1 MPVASRLSA
10 ELRARTP
17 PEVLALFDA
26 LQEENERLHACLAEL
41 EARLQQHSR
50 NSSLPPST
58 DTPAEV
64 AQRPKR
70 PPSGR
75 RPGGQ
80 PGHALCERPLLP
92 RAEVDAVVV
101 VKPECCRHC
110 QTPLSGDDPWYACH
124 QVTEL
129 PPIRPV
135 VTEYQLHTLT
145 CSQCG
150 QATPAALPPGVPA
163 GAFGPRLQATVAVN
177 SGSYHLSKRQTQEML
192 QDSYGVTL
200 SLGAISDLEQAT
212 SAALAAPVAEARQ
225 YLQQQADVHLDE
237 TGWRQGN
244 GAKKAWLWTA
254 VTTWVTVFVI
264 RLSRGA
270 AVAKELLGEQFAG
283 TVHSDRW
290 SAYNWLPNRLRQLCW
305 AHLGRDF
312 QALAELGGEAGRIGQ
327 RLLDLRAQ
335 MFVWWQRVRDGTLS
349 LGGFRM
355 DMGPVIREVGVCLRQ
370 GAVCAHP
377 KAQGMC
383 RDILKREPALWTFV
397 WRRGVEP
404 TNNAA
409 ERAVRPG
416 VLWRKGSFG
425 TQSAAGS
432 EFVARVLTVV
442 ASCRQQQRNV
452 LEYVTAACT
461 AALEGTEAPS
471 LLPSPALDRAAAG

>member
-270 AVAKELLGEQFAG
+270 AVAKEL
-283 TVHSDRW
+283 
-290 SAYNWLPNRLRQLCW
+290 
-305 AHLGRDF
+305 
-312 QALAELGGEAGRIGQ
+312 
-327 RLLDLRAQ
+327 
-335 MFVWWQRVRDGTLS
+335 
-349 LGGFRM
+349 
-355 DMGPVIREVGVCLRQ
+355 
-370 GAVCAHP
+370 
-377 KAQGMC
+377 
-383 RDILKREPALWTFV
+383 
-397 WRRGVEP
+397 
-404 TNNAA
+404 
-409 ERAVRPG
+409 
-416 VLWRKGSFG
+416 
-425 TQSAAGS
+425 
-432 EFVARVLTVV
+432 
-442 ASCRQQQRNV
+442 
-452 LEYVTAACT
+452 
-461 AALEGTEAPS
+461 
-471 LLPSPALDRAAAG
+471 

>member
-1 MPVASRLSA
+1 
-10 ELRARTP
+10 
-17 PEVLALFDA
+17 
-26 LQEENERLHACLAEL
+26 
-41 EARLQQHSR
+41 
-50 NSSLPPST
+50 
-58 DTPAEV
+58 
-64 AQRPKR
+64 
-70 PPSGR
+70 
-75 RPGGQ
+75 
-80 PGHALCERPLLP
+80 
-92 RAEVDAVVV
+92 
-101 VKPECCRHC
+101 
-110 QTPLSGDDPWYACH
+110 
-124 QVTEL
+124 
-129 PPIRPV
+129 
-135 VTEYQLHTLT
+135 
-145 CSQCG
+145 
-150 QATPAALPPGVPA
+150 
-163 GAFGPRLQATVAVN
+163 
-177 SGSYHLSKRQTQEML
+177 
-192 QDSYGVTL
+192 
-200 SLGAISDLEQAT
+200 
-212 SAALAAPVAEARQ
+212 
-225 YLQQQADVHLDE
+225 
-237 TGWRQGN
+237 
-244 GAKKAWLWTA
+244 
-254 VTTWVTVFVI
+254 
-264 RLSRGA
+264 
-270 AVAKELLGEQFAG
+270 
-283 TVHSDRW
+283 
-290 SAYNWLPNRLRQLCW
+290 
-305 AHLGRDF
+305 
-312 QALAELGGEAGRIGQ
+312 
-327 RLLDLRAQ
+327 